1 MKIIPFLGV
10 LFFAR
15 SLFEKKSKRALL
27 VIVNGMLYHGVRND
41 KNNYDP
47 IIKCLRMYDILTN
60 IIMISYTIYT
70 NPAMANYAVIAMIN
84 FVSHFYIFD
93 TIFFNTSKK
102 QLSMIK
108 ESFHVFG
115 VQLPLAIALEQV
127 LDKN

>member
-1 MKIIPFLGV
+1 MQIISFLGV

-27 VIVNGMLYHGVRND
+27 VIINGMLYHGVRND
-41 KNNYDP
+41 KNINNP
-47 IIKCLRMYDILTN
+47 VIKCLRMYDILTN
-60 IIMISYTIYT
+60 IIMISYTVYI
-70 NPAMANYAVIAMIN
+70 NPVMANYAIIAMIN
-84 FVSHFYIFD
+84 FVSHFYTFD
-93 TIFFNTSKK
+93 TIFFNTPKK

-115 VQLPLAIALEQV
+115 VQLPLAIALEKV

>member
-1 MKIIPFLGV
+1 MKMISFLGV

-27 VIVNGMLYHGVRND
+27 VIINGMLYHGVRND
-41 KNNYDP
+41 INNYDP

-60 IIMISYTIYT
+60 IIMISYTVYT
-70 NPAMANYAVIAMIN
+70 NPAMANYAIIAMIN
-84 FVSHFYIFD
+84 FVYHFYIFD
-93 TIFFNTSKK
+93 TIFFNIPKK

-108 ESFHVFG
+108 ESFHAFG
-115 VQLPLAIALEQV
+115 VQLPLAIALEQI